1 MIVAVWGASG
11 FVGTHLVDALLERG
25 MKVRALG
32 RDHAV
37 WPASLRDRVDA
48 VSLPSTATAADFRAA
63 LSGVSCVV
71 HCAGTPGASPDE
83 LATHELGTRKLA
95 EAAAFCGVGRLIL
108 VSTVAV
114 YGQHGQELVGPE
126 TPPRPDTPYGH
137 SRLNAESA
145 VREELS
151 GSSTRLAIV
160 RVPAVVGIGMR
171 GTVLQRFFSIL
182 RWGLFIHPGQRNAT
196 LGCIGAHR
204 LGQCL
209 VGLVTMPDSQ
219 LPECS
224 QFAENIPWTDM
235 VSWYESRTER
245 FVLRIPLPTKVVELV
260 VGLLRRPRLVGPI
273 QVLSNQTRYR
283 DDASLVSAGKTTSLA
298 STKDDIE
305 RIIESTSGIGNPR
318 AERLDVP
325 PESKTTAHLLLF
337 LWLAFFAYSTSAAL
351 LFQKLLLP
359 FTPSMHSGSGLLS
372 GDSAYF
378 HLVAV
383 DLAKA
388 IAEQGWASWSPWPT
402 HSATGNAAALA
413 ALYYWFGPEP
423 SLIVPVNALLHAT
436 SAILLILI
444 ARRIVPGMTGL
455 HAGIAAAVLFV
466 IFPSALNWYGQVHK
480 DGYAILGFLLF
491 LLSLLHALEG
501 KLVAAS
507 ATALAGIALTAFV
520 RPHGMILLAGAAGFA
535 VLCAAVKRDKTAVA
549 ASAAVF
555 TGALVLAGTA
565 LTQKAPGSS
574 LDLVQYQ
581 PYLDPSASLSPEM
594 KDWTWRRSEYLPAAV
609 DSLFERASNV
619 RVNYLAFGVA
629 SGASSMIDQDIMPRS
644 TGEALGYLP
653 RALQIGVLAPFPTDW
668 GRNMTPARLVGVLET
683 AVWYCMI
690 PGLLF
695 AFMRFLS
702 IRMLLVTT
710 ISLGLLAIESYVTPN
725 LGTLHRVRYPFLFV
739 LLTLGAV
746 GWTAWLPRL
755 AAFRRTRG
763 DGDLPPHPVAEDVYI
778 GRRRLAAAGLG
789 VVTFTAVGYLGLF
802 VRDLLMAKDF
812 GLGQEL
818 DAFQLAVVLPMFL
831 INLFAVPIN
840 AAVVPVFIRLRS
852 EGEDSAIRWVRS
864 MSARL
869 LLIFGAATC
878 VLGVVALI
886 ALASRISG
894 DAARQAWSLSLWLL
908 PLVGLSGVTVFGN
921 AVLNALGK
929 GVYAAAAQL
938 TVPAAAIGGLVMLGD
953 RFGVTT
959 VVAGMAIGQI
969 LNLALLAAATRRLG
983 FSLWPNL
990 SGARQPT
997 FLSKQYPVLVVASFL
1012 SSTALPVGV
1021 MLATRLE
1028 TGNVA
1033 SLALGS
1039 KVVQFMSGIG
1049 MALLVAVVLPYFAQ
1063 LIAGN
1068 RKREARRELAFLLKA
1083 TILVTVPLALF
1094 FAEFAAEITSLL
1106 FLGGRMSEADVSA
1119 VARVLRFGILQLPF
1133 FATTAVF
1140 VKFAIASQRAGWILA
1155 AAVIG
1160 QFSSVAASIFLMGKY
1175 GVSGIALGMSVG
1187 AAISAV
1193 VMLSWALWQGNLEW
1207 LSSAFLTI
1215 SWLLFLALAVCIL
1228 AHSMVGV
1235 IIGGVAFIALFVAK
1249 WDLLRSARPALSA

>member
-11 FVGTHLVDALLERG
+11 FVGNHLVDALLERG
-25 MKVRALG
+25 MRVRALG
-32 RDHAV
+32 RDHSV
-37 WPASLRDRVDA
+37 WPASLRDRVEA
-48 VSLPSTATAADFRAA
+48 VSLPLTASAEDFRAA

-71 HCAGTPGASPDE
+71 HCAGTPGVSPDE
-83 LATHELGTRKLA
+83 LAAHELGTRALA
-95 EAAAFCGVGRLIL
+95 EAAASCGVGRLIL
-108 VSTVAV
+108 LSTVAV

-145 VREELS
+145 AREALA
-151 GSSTRLAIV
+151 GSSTKLAVV

-182 RWGLFIHPGQRNAT
+182 RWGFFVHPGKRKAT

-209 VGLVTMPDSQ
+209 AGLVAMPVSQ

-224 QFAENIPWTDM
+224 QFAENIPWIDM
-235 VSWYESRTER
+235 VSWYESRSER
-245 FVLRIPLPTKVVELV
+245 FVLRIPLPTKAVERM
-260 VGLLRRPRLVGPI
+260 VGLLRIPRLVGPI
-273 QVLSNQTRYR
+273 QALSNETRYK
-283 DDASLVSAGKTTSLA
+283 DDASLLSAGETTSLA
-298 STKDDIE
+298 STKNDIE
-305 RIIESTSGIGNPR
+305 CIIESLSAIRNLR
-318 AERLDVP
+318 AEQLDAKL
-325 PESKTTAHLLLF
+325 ESKTPAHLLFF

-359 FTPSMHSGSGLLS
+359 FLPTLHSGSGLLS

-388 IAEQGWASWSPWPT
+388 IAEQGWAAWSPWPM
-402 HSATGNAAALA
+402 HGATGNAAALA
-413 ALYYWFGPEP
+413 VLYYWFGPEP

-436 SAILLILI
+436 SAILLVLI
-444 ARRIVPGMTGL
+444 SRRIVPGRAGL

-491 LLSLLHALEG
+491 LLSLLHVLEG
-501 KLVAAS
+501 KLVVALAM
-507 ATALAGIALTAFV
+507 ALAGIALTAFV

-535 VLCAAVKRDKTAVA
+535 VLCAAMKRDKTAVA
-549 ASAAVF
+549 ASVAVF
-555 TGALVLAGTA
+555 AGTLVLAGAA

-574 LDLVQYQ
+574 LNLVQYQ
-581 PYLDPSASLSPEM
+581 PYLDEGASLPSEM
-594 KDWTWRRSEYLPAAV
+594 SKWSWRRSEHLPAAV
-609 DSLFERASNV
+609 DRLFERASNI
-619 RVNYLAFGVA
+619 RVNYMAHGVV
-629 SGASSMIDQDIMPRS
+629 SGASSMIDRDIMPRS
-644 TGEALGYLP
+644 TTEALGYLP
-653 RALQIGVLAPFPTDW
+653 RALQIGMLAPFPTDW
-668 GRNMTPARLVGVLET
+668 GRSMTPARLVGVLET

-702 IRMLLVTT
+702 IRMLLVVV

-739 LLTLGAV
+739 LMALGAV
-746 GWTAWLPRL
+746 GWMAWLPKL
-755 AAFRRTRG
+755 AVFRGKRFEG
-763 DGDLPPHPVAEDVYI
+763 GPQPDPVAEDVFI
-778 GRRRLAAAGLG
+778 RRRQLAAAGFG

-818 DAFQLAVVLPMFL
+818 DAFQLAVVFPMFL

-852 EGEDSAIRWVRS
+852 EGEDSAIRWVKS
-864 MSARL
+864 ISGRL
-869 LLIFGAATC
+869 LLIFGAVSC
-878 VLGVVALI
+878 VLGVTAFIV
-886 ALASRISG
+886 LASRIFSES
-894 DAARQAWSLSLWLL
+894 ARQAWSLSLWLL
-908 PLVGLSGVTVFGN
+908 PLIGLSGVTVFGN
-921 AVLNALGK
+921 ALLNALGK
-929 GVYAAAAQL
+929 GVYAAAVQL
-938 TVPAAAIGGLVMLGD
+938 TVPAAAIGGLMMLGD
-953 RFGVTT
+953 QFGVTS
-959 VVAGMAIGQI
+959 VIVGMAIGQL
-969 LNLALLAAATRRLG
+969 LNLALLAAAARRLG

-990 SGARQPT
+990 SDTRQPT

-1021 MLATRLE
+1021 MLAIRLE

-1039 KVVQFMSGIG
+1039 KAVQFISGIG
-1049 MALLVAVVLPYFAQ
+1049 MALLVAVVLPYFTQ

-1068 RKREARRELAFLLKA
+1068 RKREASRELVFLLKA

-1094 FAEFAAEITSLL
+1094 FAEFAAEIAALL

-1140 VKFAIASQRAGWILA
+1140 VKFAITSQRAGWILA

-1160 QFSSVAASIFLMGKY
+1160 QFSSVVASIVLMGKY
-1175 GVSGIALGMSVG
+1175 GVAGIALGMSVG
-1187 AAISAV
+1187 AAISAL
-1193 VMLSWALWQGNLEW
+1193 VMLSWALWQGNIEW
-1207 LSSAFLTI
+1207 LSSAFLAI

-1249 WDLLRSARPALSA
+1249 WDLLRSAKPALSA